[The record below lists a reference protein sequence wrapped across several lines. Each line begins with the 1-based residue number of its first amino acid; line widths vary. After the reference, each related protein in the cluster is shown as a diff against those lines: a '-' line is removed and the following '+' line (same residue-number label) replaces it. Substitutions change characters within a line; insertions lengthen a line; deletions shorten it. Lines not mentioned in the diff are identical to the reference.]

1 MKILYILSSGQ
12 DETVER
18 LIELQKKSHDVM
30 SVDIEKVSYDDLI
43 DLIFSSD
50 KVISW

>member
-1 MKILYILSSGQ
+1 MKILYILTSEQ
-12 DETVER
+12 DEIVKK
-18 LIELQKKSHDVM
+18 LIELQKKDHEVISL
-30 SVDIEKVSYDDLI
+30 DIEKVSYDDLI